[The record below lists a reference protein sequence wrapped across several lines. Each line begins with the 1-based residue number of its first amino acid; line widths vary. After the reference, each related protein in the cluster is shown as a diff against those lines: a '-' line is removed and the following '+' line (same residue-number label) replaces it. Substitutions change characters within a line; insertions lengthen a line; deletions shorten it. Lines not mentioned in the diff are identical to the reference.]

1 MELIKSKAK
10 DKILRQEGTGQTE
23 LNKDCAKYNNNQNE
37 FKTIKNR
44 KRRIHITVSPINHV
58 SKAENLPQCK
68 ETGQKY

>member
-10 DKILRQEGTGQTE
+10 DKTLRQEGAGQTE

-44 KRRIHITVSPINHV
+44 KKNLHY
-58 SKAENLPQCK
+58 SKSN
-68 ETGQKY
+68 